1 MLHEGDAL
9 PLHRLCDERLGRVA
23 AGPEAREGGAQ
34 CRMVVPVNRLDVPAE
49 RTELRLEVAE
59 RDDFLGRLVG
69 LDLVAVDDDPE
80 PAEPLVRGGLE
91 RLPVLSFLELPVAR
105 HHDDQ
110 PLPAEPTL
118 RERDPTALGDAHAE
132 RAGARLDPR
141 HSDVRVPVEP
151 AQAAEAKQ
159 ALARDDAERE
169 ERGIQARHVVA
180 LGREEDV
187 AVGIVESALDDV
199 QLVEQE
205 LRDDVERAERRA
217 EVTGAGALHRD
228 ERVQPAG
235 IGKERQLRV
244 GVDVGGA
251 YAVELS
257 LRDEAQV
264 RHLRPETVAD
274 VGTRLQGERRPN
286 TPAVA
291 SSTKAGTT
299 GTEYSATAYT
309 ASDVDTITAS
319 AAAASTIGTAI
330 RLGRRQSTAA
340 IPTRSHM
347 NGRG

>member
-1 MLHEGDAL
+1 MDRDEVQSDKPTEEIVALGDLEAKLRAFGWDVETVDGHDHAALRAAFARFQAGAATAKALVGRGEG
-9 PLHRLCDERLGRVA
+9 G
-23 AGPEAREGGAQ
+23 AGQGGAQ

-69 LDLVAVDDDPE
+69 LDLVAVHDDPE

-151 AQAAEAKQ
+151 AQATEAKQ

-169 ERGIQARHVVA
+169 ERGVQARHVVA

-187 AVGIVESALDDV
+187 AAGIVESALDDV

-251 YAVELS
+251 YAV
-257 LRDEAQV
+257 
-264 RHLRPETVAD
+264 
-274 VGTRLQGERRPN
+274 
-286 TPAVA
+286 
-291 SSTKAGTT
+291 
-299 GTEYSATAYT
+299 
-309 ASDVDTITAS
+309 
-319 AAAASTIGTAI
+319 
-330 RLGRRQSTAA
+330 
-340 IPTRSHM
+340 
-347 NGRG
+347 